1 MFGNIFSWTGCR
13 ESDVWEA
20 LRGASGP
27 QTLKEISESVGLA
40 RHVKKMEHHFDPDA
54 RPKSASLNSVALC
67 IVRMKRIGWI
77 TESRKDEPFGEVM
90 ITTFRYALS
99 LRGQTKK
106 RKVVYDLDD
115 AGRPTNGPSAA

>member
-40 RHVKKMEHHFDPDA
+40 WHVKKMERHIDPDA

-67 IVRMKRIGWI
+67 IVRMKRLGWI
-77 TESRKDEPFGEVM
+77 TESRKDEPFGEAE
-90 ITTFRYALS
+90 ITIFRYCLHANGLVKR
-99 LRGQTKK
+99 RG
-106 RKVVYDLDD
+106 VVVELDD
-115 AGRPTNGPSAA
+115 AGRPTNGPTAY